1 MLSAVAHILP
11 HLSLTPFLPVVCRV
25 VETVIEGKADAAGGR
40 RSTDAR
46 TAASSTRGKC
56 YTTVCYSADG
66 SCMLAGG
73 LSKYVC
79 IYAIPPRLLLR
90 KFQLTH
96 NRSLE
101 GVLDK
106 LNSNNL
112 GPGGVLGQ
120 VDVSDSDDERDK
132 RCAGCSRQLCCC
144 CFSLVCPHH
153 LVCW

>member
-1 MLSAVAHILP
+1 M
-11 HLSLTPFLPVVCRV
+11 
-25 VETVIEGKADAAGGR
+25 ETVIEGKADAAGGR

-132 RCAGCSRQLCCC
+132 RCAGYSRQLCCC
-144 CFSLVCPHH
+144 CYSLVCPHH